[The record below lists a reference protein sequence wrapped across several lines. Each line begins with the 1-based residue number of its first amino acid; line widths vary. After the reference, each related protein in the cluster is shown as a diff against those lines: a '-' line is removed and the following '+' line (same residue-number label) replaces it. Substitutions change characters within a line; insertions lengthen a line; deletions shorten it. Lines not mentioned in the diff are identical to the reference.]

1 MSQPCSMVELVLFD
15 VGSLDDE
22 RIVSAVGEIARRGL
36 HRGAISDGADVA
48 GMLDRAGLADRFD
61 LWLPGDGTSW
71 PFDRA
76 VSVTSVEPGRI
87 LFVSADRDA
96 NAAAEG
102 AGLQT
107 CPDDLDQID
116 RRLP

>member
-15 VGSLDDE
+15 TGSLDDP
-22 RIVSAVGEIARRGL
+22 RVVSAVEQITSRGI
-36 HRGAISDGADVA
+36 HRGAIAEHTDVA
-48 GMLDRAGLADRFD
+48 AALERAGLAERFN
-61 LWLPGDGTSW
+61 LWLPGSGDGW

-76 VSVTSVEPGRI
+76 VALTGVEPGRV
-87 LFVSADRDA
+87 LFVSTDGAA
-96 NAAAEG
+96 NSAAER

>member
-15 VGSLDDE
+15 TDSLDDE
-22 RIVSAVGEIARRGL
+22 RVTAAVEDIARRGL
-36 HRGAISDGADVA
+36 HCGAISDDADVA
-48 GMLDRAGLADRFD
+48 EALSRTGLTKQFD
-61 LWLPGDGTSW
+61 LWLPGADDRW

-76 VSVTSVEPGRI
+76 VALTGVEPGRI
-87 LFVSADRDA
+87 LFISADGAA
-96 NAAAEG
+96 NAAAEA